1 MTGVRNQAAER
12 PSTRLQAV
20 EVGQRSLASYFNVAP
35 IHLLEALDREAEK
48 LRGARILQL
57 NATPY
62 GGGVSELL
70 RSGVPLLRDLG
81 LDVEWH
87 VISGDEPFFRVTKAI
102 HNGLQGDPHD
112 LTDAERDAYLAT
124 SARNADLLEDG
135 WDFVVVHDPQPAAVL
150 PLRGKRNARWVWRCH
165 IETSRPNPA
174 TWDFLRGFLADYDAA
189 VFTLP
194 EFVPP
199 DLPIDRVAVI
209 PPAIDPLSP
218 KNLPL
223 ARITAKQVL
232 DWIGVRLD
240 VPLVTQVSR
249 FDPWKDPLGVI
260 EAFRLAR
267 LEVPDLQLALVGSM
281 ALDDPEGW
289 DLYREIQQAAAGD
302 PAIDLH
308 TNLTG
313 VGNIEVNAFQRLSS
327 VVLQKSIREG
337 FGLVIAE
344 ALWKE
349 TPVVAGRAGGI
360 PLQMA
365 DGSGGV
371 LVDSVEEAA
380 AAIVELVREPERGR
394 ELGRT
399 GRERVHEHFLLPR
412 LLLERAR
419 APERAR
425 GQRPLAGRAR
435 PGLRARARPGGRP
448 ALDRGARPSAPLL
461 LERLQAA
468 VPDARPAGLAA
479 RSGGRSRRPGRSA
492 PPAAPG

>member
-1 MTGVRNQAAER
+1 MAVVSETQRA
-12 PSTRLQAV
+12 STRLQTV
-20 EVGQRSLASYFNVAP
+20 EVGERSLAAYFNVVP
-35 IHLLEALDREAEK
+35 IHILEALDREAER

-81 LDVEWH
+81 LDVEWQ
-87 VISGDEPFFRVTKAI
+87 VITGDEPFFRVTKAI
-102 HNGLQGDPHD
+102 HNGLQGDPRPLSD
-112 LTDAERDAYLAT
+112 LEREAYLAT
-124 SARNADLLEDG
+124 SARNADLIVDEY
-135 WDFVVVHDPQPAAVL
+135 DFVVVHDPQPAAVL
-150 PLRGKRNARWVWRCH
+150 PMRGKGGARWLWRCH
-165 IETSRPNPA
+165 IETSQPNPE
-174 TWDFLRGFLADYDAA
+174 TWDFVRGFLSDYDAA

-194 EFVPP
+194 DFVPP
-199 DLPIDRVAVI
+199 DLPIDRVGII

-223 ARITAKQVL
+223 ARITARQVL

-240 VPLVTQVSR
+240 APLVTQVSR

-260 EAFRLAR
+260 EAYRLAR
-267 LEVPDLQLALVGSM
+267 AEIPNLRLALVGSM

-289 DLYREIQQAAAGD
+289 DLYRQIQTEAGGD
-302 PAIDLH
+302 EAIKLF

-337 FGLVIAE
+337 FGLVISE
-344 ALWKE
+344 ALWKG

-365 DGSGGV
+365 DGAGGV

-380 AAIVELVREPERGR
+380 AAIVGMVRDPDHAAEVGR
-394 ELGRT
+394 EGH
-399 GRERVHEHFLLPR
+399 ERVHDHFLLPR
-412 LLLERAR
+412 LLLNELVLLNELAGNGRSDVR
-419 APERAR
+419 QDPVCGLVLDPDKHLPSVEEHGVRLFFCSNDCRRRHLTRGFEAR
-425 GQRPLAGRAR
+425 G
-435 PGLRARARPGGRP
+435 
-448 ALDRGARPSAPLL
+448 DAP
-461 LERLQAA
+461 
-468 VPDARPAGLAA
+468 
-479 RSGGRSRRPGRSA
+479 
-492 PPAAPG
+492 

>member
-1 MTGVRNQAAER
+1 MANTRNAPRRA

-20 EVGQRSLASYFNVAP
+20 EVGERSLAAYFNVAP
-35 IHLLEALDREAEK
+35 THILESLDHEAER

-87 VISGDEPFFRVTKAI
+87 VITGDEPFFRVTKAI
-102 HNGLQGDPHD
+102 HNGLQGDPQTLSD
-112 LTDAERDAYLAT
+112 EDKAAYLAT
-124 SARNADLLEDG
+124 SARNADLLGDG
-135 WDFVVVHDPQPAAVL
+135 WDFVVVHDPQPAALL
-150 PLRGKRNARWVWRCH
+150 PLYGKGDAKWVWRCH
-165 IETSRPNPA
+165 IETGTPNLE
-174 TWDFLRGFLADYDAA
+174 TWEFLRGFLCDYDAA
-189 VFTLP
+189 VFTLR

-199 DLPIDRVAVI
+199 DFPVARVATI
-209 PPAIDPLSP
+209 APAIDPLSP

-232 DWIGVRLD
+232 DWIGVDLD
-240 VPLVTQVSR
+240 APLVTQVSR

-260 EAFRLAR
+260 DAYRLAR
-267 LEVPDLQLALVGSM
+267 EEVPDLQLALVGSM

-289 DLYREIQQAAAGD
+289 DLYRQIQEKAGGD
-302 PAIDLH
+302 ARIKLF

-337 FGLVIAE
+337 FGLVISE
-344 ALWKE
+344 ALWKG

-365 DGSGGV
+365 DGTGGA

-380 AAIVELVREPERGR
+380 DEIVRLLRDPDRAA
-394 ELGRT
+394 ELGRR
-399 GRERVHEHFLLPR
+399 GHARVADHFLLPR
-412 LLLERAR
+412 LLLNELMLLN
-419 APERAR
+419 EI
-425 GQRPLAGRAR
+425 AGNGPADVLQD
-435 PGLRARARPGGRP
+435 PVCGLV
-448 ALDRGARPSAPLL
+448 LD
-461 LERLQAA
+461 
-468 VPDARPAGLAA
+468 PDADLPAIEEHGH
-479 RSGGRSRRPGRSA
+479 RRVFCSDDCRRRFLTEQLGE
-492 PPAAPG
+492 PAAEP